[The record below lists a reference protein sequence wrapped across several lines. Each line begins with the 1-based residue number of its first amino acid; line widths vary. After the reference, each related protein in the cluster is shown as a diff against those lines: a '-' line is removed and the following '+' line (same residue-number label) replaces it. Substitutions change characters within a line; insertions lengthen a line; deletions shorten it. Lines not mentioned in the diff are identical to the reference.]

1 MNEYKCFTHAAQGQ
15 WRVFEENNEEVK
27 ERNSGAKVI
36 MEAIVW
42 SHIGH
47 IYKYEYSG
55 LGGINFES
63 YLERI

>member
-47 IYKYEYSG
+47 IY
-55 LGGINFES
+55 INMN
-63 YLERI
+63 IPG